1 MRKPGEHTRR
11 GERQVQRSWGTNA
24 LRMLEIQRT
33 GQQYR
38 ALPARITLLPQIDQ
52 KLLGCRDPLRPPA
65 SPPTWMGHPFVHSVE
80 LDSMGRLIAPWCH
93 RQPLT
98 SLIKAKQG
106 QRTLLGRGGA
116 HRECAGKPTWK
127 GPGP

>member
-38 ALPARITLLPQIDQ
+38 ALPARIALLPQIDQ
-52 KLLGCRDPLRPPA
+52 KLLGCRDLSAPLHLFPPGWA
-65 SPPTWMGHPFVHSVE
+65 
-80 LDSMGRLIAPWCH
+80 I
-93 RQPLT
+93 PLFILW
-98 SLIKAKQG
+98 SWIQ
-106 QRTLLGRGGA
+106 QDV
-116 HRECAGKPTWK
+116 
-127 GPGP
+127 